1 MKKLNGIILLL
12 ALLLC
17 VPSTALPVSAEADL
31 EIRHLQIS
39 ITEDENAG
47 LTTVPAA
54 QLDGAYPGDITY
66 CDVTNVC
73 ILVAGEEKPLEDAIR
88 EGDIS
93 TYEMVADAQLDAQ
106 AGICRELAYTKNGLT
121 YFTYRYPEYDLMTAH
136 DIYETPDGKEHLIRF
151 FGVLKTGSKLTI
163 EHPDE
168 ASPYGYMIDREDWGI
183 TLQAKSVTPTGLT
196 LSCKQSGGQ
205 QLGALAIVD
214 YVIYR
219 NAEDGARTP
228 LDRLDDSARE
238 VPIATI
244 PENQES
250 EITLDW
256 AALYGTL
263 PSGSYSIRLRMK
275 DFFEPSAATG
285 MIKDFTDEQPYQ
297 VNFTLSE

>member
-136 DIYETPDGKEHLIRF
+136 DIYETPDGKKHLIRF

-183 TLQAKSVTPTGLT
+183 ALQVKSVTPTGIVLD
-196 LSCKQSGGQ
+196 CKQSGGQ
-205 QLGALAIVD
+205 QLGELAIMD

-219 NAEDGARTP
+219 TAEDTPRTP
-228 LDRLDDSARE
+228 LERSDFVWE
-238 VPIATI
+238 EPVATVLQ
-244 PENQES
+244 NQES
-250 EITLDW
+250 EISLDW
-256 AALYGTL
+256 TALYGEL
-263 PSGSYSIRLRMK
+263 PSGTYAIRILIH
-275 DFFEPSAATG
+275 DFFPRSAVNS
-285 MIKDFTDEQPYQ
+285 MMKDFTDEQPYQ
-297 VNFTLSE
+297 INFTLSE